1 MKKSLTAFL
10 PVIAVLALAGAGL
23 LTAQERQGPRIEV
36 KETRYDFG
44 KVVQGA
50 QVSHLFE
57 VKSAG
62 SEPLLIERAQPS

>member
-1 MKKSLTAFL
+1 MKKKFIFSLL
-10 PVIAVLALAGAGL
+10 IIAAVFSGTVLA
-23 LTAQERQGPRIEV
+23 QEHEGPRIEV

-44 KVVQGA
+44 KVAQGS

-62 SEPLLIERAQPS
+62 TEPLVIERVQPS